1 MTCSFLRLI
10 AVVLSCAAAG
20 GPLAAEDSPAAA
32 PATSPAT
39 VPRLLPAALVEGDL
53 VAVIAP
59 ASPARAEEISE
70 AAANL
75 RRMGLR
81 VKVSPHAVDR
91 DGYLAGSDETRAA
104 ELNRAFADPE
114 VRMVLCARGGYGS
127 PRILDRLDYDIIRK
141 NPKVLAGYSDIT
153 ALLIAVRQRT
163 GLVTFHGP
171 MGKDFSGRAGLSPFA
186 EEHFRG
192 LLGPQPFPLGS
203 PELMDWGGG
212 KLRGAEPR
220 RTIAPGTAE
229 GILTGGNLSTIAA
242 LMGTPHE
249 IDVRDAI
256 LFLEDVNEEPFRID
270 RMLCQL
276 KLAGKLAKTRGI
288 LLGGFT
294 RCVARTPS
302 ESWSLDEV
310 LDDSF
315 AKLGVPVL
323 AGFPAGHLPEQ
334 PPLPFGVRV
343 RLDATARTLAIL
355 EPAVSIPAARA
366 PSPVAPPSGAPGGST
381 TPRADSDR

>member
-1 MTCSFLRLI
+1 MTRSSSRLT
-10 AVVLSCAAAG
+10 AVLLSCASTC
-20 GPLAAEDSPAAA
+20 GPLADPLAAADPPAAVAVAAA
-32 PATSPAT
+32 P
-39 VPRLLPAALVEGDL
+39 VPRLLPVALAEDDL

-59 ASPARAEEISE
+59 ASPARAEEMTE

-81 VKVSPHAVDR
+81 ARVSPHAADR
-91 DGYLAGSDETRAA
+91 DGYLAGSDEARAA

-127 PRILDRLDYDIIRK
+127 PRLLDRLDYDLIRK
-141 NPKVLAGYSDIT
+141 NPKVLVGYSDIT
-153 ALLIAVRQRT
+153 ALLIALRQRT

-171 MGKDFSGRAGLSPFA
+171 IGKEFSGRAGLSPFA

-192 LLGPQPFPLGS
+192 LLGPEPLPLGS
-203 PELMDWGGG
+203 PELADWGGG
-212 KLRGAEPR
+212 KIRGAEAR
-220 RTIAPGTAE
+220 RTIAPGAAE

-242 LMGTPHE
+242 LMGTPYE
-249 IDVRDAI
+249 IDTRDAV

-276 KLAGKLAKTRGI
+276 RLAGKLAKARGI

-310 LDDSF
+310 IEDTF

-334 PPLPFGVRV
+334 PPLPIGIRV

-355 EPAVSIPAARA
+355 EHAVSAATA
-366 PSPVAPPSGAPGGST
+366 GGS
-381 TPRADSDR
+381 PSRP